1 MSATTRMPAT
11 LAARIPER
19 ASPTTTQA
27 PGRAFRIC
35 GPSGRLRG
43 GACRSR
49 VVGTHEQLRYL
60 EAEVYDP
67 PLRQEP
73 RTGRN
78 HRPALRRQRASS
90 PRAPSTS
97 STPSRFSAS
106 PRSSSPTSKSVS
118 RSRRSCVSSRRRCAS
133 GRIRVCAL
141 RRSPAFRPR
150 RAMFVRRPR
159 SSSLGPRLGQ
169 RGRLRTRDSS
179 VAPLVPSLA
188 ADHRT
193 LRRVLPRGGVRS
205 GAP

>member
-1 MSATTRMPAT
+1 MRSGSADLQVGFGVG
-11 LAARIPER
+11 LA
-19 ASPTTTQA
+19 
-27 PGRAFRIC
+27 GRD
-35 GPSGRLRG
+35 
-43 GACRSR
+43 
-49 VVGTHEQLRYL
+49 VVGTHEQLQYL

-78 HRPALRRQRASS
+78 HRPALRKQRASS
-90 PRAPSTS
+90 PRVPSTS

-106 PRSSSPTSKSVS
+106 PRSSSPTSKSVF
-118 RSRRSCVSSRRRCAS
+118 RSRRSCVSSRRRCAR
-133 GRIRVCAL
+133 GRILVCAL

-159 SSSLGPRLGQ
+159 SSRLGPRLGQ

-179 VAPLVPSLA
+179 VAPLIPSLVA
-188 ADHRT
+188 GPRT
-193 LRRVLPRGGVRS
+193 LRRVLPRGGVWP